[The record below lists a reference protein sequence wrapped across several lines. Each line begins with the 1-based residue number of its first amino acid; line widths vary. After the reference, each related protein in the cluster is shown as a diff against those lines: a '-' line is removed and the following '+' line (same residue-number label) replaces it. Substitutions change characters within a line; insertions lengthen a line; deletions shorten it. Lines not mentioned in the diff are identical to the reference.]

1 MTTDTR
7 RPAVELVVLLA
18 SAGGLDALSIVL
30 RDLPTEF
37 PAAVV
42 VQQHLGGVSSVLPTI
57 LGRQTRHRV
66 GWAQDGQALA
76 RGEVVVCPPG
86 MHLELTP
93 DARCRLRKMQS
104 LAEQRFDVLLAS
116 VARSYGARSVAVV
129 LSGSGRDGAVG
140 TVAMKGAGAIV
151 IAQSP
156 DTARYPSMPIA
167 AARAGAD
174 LVLPI
179 SEIGRLL
186 ADIVAGAPLP
196 KPRPRE
202 KGWAAGWI
210 ALPLRALAQCPGER
224 SPGDRSPGDRSL
236 GEKCPER
243 NGDTATPVEG
253 DPVDRDPVAGD
264 AVARDA
270 VAGESM
276 DTDDVTTARH
286 DGHTQPSPN
295 HAANSAAARAEMARL
310 RAAEL
315 QRRRQDLSAGF
326 GSTARTVA
334 LAQHRAA
341 ESLRRA
347 QLAHQAAEQAA
358 TRWSH

>member
-1 MTTDTR
+1 
-7 RPAVELVVLLA
+7 
-18 SAGGLDALSIVL
+18 
-30 RDLPTEF
+30 
-37 PAAVV
+37 
-42 VQQHLGGVSSVLPTI
+42 
-57 LGRQTRHRV
+57 
-66 GWAQDGQALA
+66 
-76 RGEVVVCPPG
+76 

-93 DARCRLRKMQS
+93 DGRCRLREMQS

-116 VARSYGARSVAVV
+116 VARSYGARSGAVV

-202 KGWAAGWI
+202 KGWAAGWN
-210 ALPLRALAQCPGER
+210 ALPLRPLAQCPERSPGER
-224 SPGDRSPGDRSL
+224 SP

-243 NGDTATPVEG
+243 NGDTATPVKG
-253 DPVDRDPVAGD
+253 DPVKGDPVKG
-264 AVARDA
+264 DA

-286 DGHTQPSPN
+286 DDQTQPSPN
-295 HAANSAAARAEMARL
+295 RAANSAAARAEMARL

-334 LAQHRAA
+334 LAQRRAA

-347 QLAHQAAEQAA
+347 QLALQAAEQAA
-358 TRWSH
+358 TRWSYWPASRGLLD